1 MSDLSNIN
9 STNVV
14 DYQLKL
20 TADGSREQVA
30 AVGTLGTAA
39 TKGDNKVYLS
49 KWNHEVSILPVN
61 VLGPR
66 SGLPTNC

>member
-49 KWNHEVSILPVN
+49 K
-61 VLGPR
+61 
-66 SGLPTNC
+66 